1 MDPPEK
7 PPLVSHLSDREWRR
21 RAAETLYESEVRRRE
36 WGMGDPAPLYDE
48 EHDLFRF
55 RDGRFAFSR

>member
-1 MDPPEK
+1 MDPPKK